1 MDSPIIRYLRGAA
14 AAARSP
20 TSLSQYDIE
29 GGDAEYAFCSPS
41 PMAKKTT
48 GSKSRGVTSFGRS
61 PSSLSSLSS
70 LENVRKSSVFAA
82 TPLKAMED
90 DVFVMD
96 EIGVVPATGASR
108 VSSKTRVL
116 SESFG
121 SSSNISSSSSSG
133 NRINKTELCRSWI
146 DHGYCRYA
154 TKCQAVISHASPV
167 RSIGATIFCFAF
179 VMVLEQEFFYAGISG
194 FWILTILILLFQ
206 FAHGKE
212 EVHPPGFIG
221 RNKSE
226 VNTVRNYRALT
237 PPSYPRDTKSLFFS
251 PGVRETAATG
261 SQRRLATDRHE
272 HSNKAIFMK
281 SELYGKN
288 TTGTSTLMLEYMTI
302 NPIQPKLDLL
312 NQSSTSIKKPQG
324 FGNISSTNTSTSIW
338 SPLDDNIDIIL
349 PPCTDN
355 CTSREDA
362 NAYIDRIL
370 HGPPATRK
378 RLPVFSDLCP

>member
-154 TKCQAVISHASPV
+154 TKC
-167 RSIGATIFCFAF
+167 
-179 VMVLEQEFFYAGISG
+179 
-194 FWILTILILLFQ
+194 Q